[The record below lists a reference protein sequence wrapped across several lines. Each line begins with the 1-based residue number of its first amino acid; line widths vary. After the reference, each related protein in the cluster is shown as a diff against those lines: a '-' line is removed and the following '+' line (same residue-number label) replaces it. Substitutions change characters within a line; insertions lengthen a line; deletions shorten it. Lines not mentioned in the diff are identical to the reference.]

1 MINSVI
7 EAVNL
12 ELLLGEGED
21 VGGLMELLGNMLYL
35 LTVLIV

>member
-7 EAVNL
+7 EVANL
-12 ELLLGEGED
+12 EPLLGEGGD
-21 VGGLMELLGNMLYL
+21 VGGLMELLANMLYL